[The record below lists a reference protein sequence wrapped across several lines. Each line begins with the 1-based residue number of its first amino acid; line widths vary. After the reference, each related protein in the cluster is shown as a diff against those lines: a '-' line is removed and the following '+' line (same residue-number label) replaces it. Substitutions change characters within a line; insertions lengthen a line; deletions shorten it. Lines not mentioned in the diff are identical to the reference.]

1 MAAMRN
7 DKLVEVCDNC
17 LCACCWY
24 GEFMCD
30 DARSAGTVIKTV
42 GELKK
47 LNREHSEYW
56 TDAKFSESLR
66 RCAPRLWCNKSQ
78 ANNARGELRDE
89 RRR

>member
-56 TDAKFSESLR
+56 TDAKFLKVYGIAHPDFGATRAKLTMREGS
-66 RCAPRLWCNKSQ
+66 
-78 ANNARGELRDE
+78 
-89 RRR
+89 